1 MTNYSGMEMRKA
13 YAKTIEELYAED
25 KNIFA
30 LEADLS
36 ASMSTASLKSI
47 MGENYLNLGIM
58 EANMI
63 SVAAGINLAGGY
75 CYIHS
80 FGQFLARRAMD
91 QIFIS
96 MAYAGLKGCLVG
108 SDSGVTAEH
117 NGGTHMTFEDMG
129 IIRTIPGVEIYDVCD
144 PVELSQILKE
154 VKNKDVLTYI
164 RTARKKAVR
173 DIYTENENFSK
184 TGAKI
189 LREGKDITILAC
201 GIEVNEALKA
211 AEELSEKGIEAEV
224 VDCYRIKPLDEEVI
238 LKSVSKTKK
247 VLTCENHNVN
257 NGLGSAVA
265 ELLGEKMPTKMYRIG
280 VREQFGQVGKLD
292 YLMQQYKLTD
302 KYIVEAVEKL

>member
-13 YAKTIEELYAED
+13 YAKTIEELYQND

-36 ASMSTASLKSI
+36 GSMSTASLKSI

-144 PVELSQILKE
+144 PVELSKILKE
-154 VKNKDVLTYI
+154 ARNKNVLTYI
-164 RTARKKAVR
+164 RTARKKASR
-173 DIYTENENFSK
+173 DIYSDEEIFSES
-184 TGAKI
+184 GAKV
-189 LREGKDITILAC
+189 LREGNDVTILAC

-211 AEELSEKGIEAEV
+211 ADRLSNEGIEAEV
-224 VDCYRIKPLDEEVI
+224 IDCYRIKPIDEDIV
-238 LKSVSKTKK
+238 LKSAEKTGK
-247 VLTCENHNVN
+247 VVTCENHNVM

-265 ELLGEKMPTKMYRIG
+265 ELLSEKLPTKMYRIG
-280 VREQFGQVGKLD
+280 VREKFGQVGKLD
-292 YLMQQYKLTD
+292 YLMKEYKLTD
-302 KYIVEAVEKL
+302 KDIEEAVNRL

>member
-13 YAKTIEELYAED
+13 YAKTIEELYQND

-36 ASMSTASLKSI
+36 GSMSTASLKSI

-63 SVAAGINLAGGY
+63 SVAVGINLAGGY

-144 PVELSQILKE
+144 PVELSKILKE
-154 VKNKDVLTYI
+154 ARNKNVLTYI
-164 RTARKKAVR
+164 RTARKKASR
-173 DIYTENENFSK
+173 DIYSDEEIFSES
-184 TGAKI
+184 GAKV
-189 LREGKDITILAC
+189 LREGNDVTILAC

-211 AEELSEKGIEAEV
+211 ADRLSNEGIEAEV
-224 VDCYRIKPLDEEVI
+224 IDCYRIKPIDEDIV
-238 LKSVSKTKK
+238 LKSAEKTGK
-247 VLTCENHNVN
+247 VVTCENHNVM

-265 ELLGEKMPTKMYRIG
+265 ELLSEKLPTKMYRIG
-280 VREQFGQVGKLD
+280 VREKFGQVGKLD
-292 YLMQQYKLTD
+292 YLMKEYKLTD
-302 KYIVEAVEKL
+302 KDIEEAVNRL